1 MDFLIN
7 RIEKIEYSLAGI
19 EKFME
24 EVKSLDSDVVQLLD
38 KYSLESKIKEIQ
50 QTLDAIKRRV
60 KNDQVVEKSDYLK
73 LRQMKNQYEDLA
85 EYLSQNR
92 EINIDS

>member
-7 RIEKIEYSLAGI
+7 RIDKIEYSLAGI
-19 EKFME
+19 EEFVE

-50 QTLDAIKRRV
+50 QTLEAIKRRV

-92 EINIDS
+92 EMNIDS